1 MRLRMREEDSLVYSG
16 SEQVKAGGKQE
27 GPGSFVCP
35 GRENFSVV
43 KLSDLYLGFLNGKVQ
58 TS

>member
-35 GRENFSVV
+35 GRENF
-43 KLSDLYLGFLNGKVQ
+43 
-58 TS
+58 